1 MELVM
6 ERDQQ
11 IILMRLLGF
20 NLNQVAKEFGLTRL
34 EVRRIESNWLKN
46 KTTKSELGV
55 NNV

>member
-1 MELVM
+1 M